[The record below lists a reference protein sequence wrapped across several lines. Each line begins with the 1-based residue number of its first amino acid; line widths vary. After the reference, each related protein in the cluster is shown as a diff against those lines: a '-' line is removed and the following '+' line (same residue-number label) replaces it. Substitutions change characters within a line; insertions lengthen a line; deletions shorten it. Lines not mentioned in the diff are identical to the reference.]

1 MQFNIN
7 EKELR
12 VKYIR
17 ALERFLGSC
26 VNALKTENFDFKLF
40 EKRVAKSLKTL
51 RKVEAI
57 RLDSTYTNSLQS
69 YVELVLRTVADET
82 GDNEV
87 KHKLLLKEANLI
99 EKEKNRGAY
108 KKDKHKE
115 QSFNDG
121 Y

>member
-1 MQFNIN
+1 MQFNTN

-17 ALERFLGSC
+17 ALERFLNSC
-26 VNALKTENFDFKLF
+26 IGILKTENFDFKLF
-40 EKRVAKSLKTL
+40 VKRVEKNYKVLK
-51 RKVEAI
+51 KVEEI
-57 RLDSTYTNSLQS
+57 RLDSSYTNALQN
-69 YVELVLRTVADET
+69 YVNLVLRTVEDE
-82 GDNEV
+82 NEDDEA

-99 EKEKNRGAY
+99 EKEKNRGSY
-108 KKDKHKE
+108 KKDKHKD